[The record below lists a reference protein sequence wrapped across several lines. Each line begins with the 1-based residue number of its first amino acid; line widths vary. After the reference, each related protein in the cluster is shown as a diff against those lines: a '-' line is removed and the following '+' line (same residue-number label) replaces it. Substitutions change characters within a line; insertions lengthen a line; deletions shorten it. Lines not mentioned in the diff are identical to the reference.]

1 MIRVCWLKRIFR
13 FKWLTCVEYGGYV
26 LILLVRK
33 IIESAFFLLFAIVAA
48 HEIEGNSNHVVVFS
62 RSINIVRT
70 YVM

>member
-1 MIRVCWLKRIFR
+1 MADTLI
-13 FKWLTCVEYGGYV
+13 
-26 LILLVRK
+26 ILLVRK

-70 YVM
+70 YVI